1 LVKPVQVVEQTNLTP
16 FTEIVLIDAVNNKT
30 LTIKENLST
39 PNQAHRIDWGF
50 GSGKS
55 LRSS

>member
-16 FTEIVLIDAVNNKT
+16 FTEIVLIDADSNKT

-39 PNQAHRIDWGF
+39 PN
-50 GSGKS
+50 
-55 LRSS
+55 RSTPH